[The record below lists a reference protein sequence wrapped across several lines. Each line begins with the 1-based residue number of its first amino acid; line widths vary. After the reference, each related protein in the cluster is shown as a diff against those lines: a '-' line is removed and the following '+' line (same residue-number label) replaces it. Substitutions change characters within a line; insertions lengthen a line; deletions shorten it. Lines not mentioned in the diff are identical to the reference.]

1 MLLNGLE
8 ISKIMKE
15 KHISWDEAV
24 VIWKDFNVNVNVNV
38 QIKSQVHSNYIYIYD
53 QKCETKCVQ
62 DSAS

>member
-8 ISKIMKE
+8 ISKIME
-15 KHISWDEAV
+15 EQHISWDEAV
-24 VIWKDFNVNVNVNV
+24 VIWKTHLMCKL
-38 QIKSQVHSNYIYIYD
+38 KSHLHIDYIYIYD

>member
-24 VIWKDFNVNVNVNV
+24 VIWKTHLMCKFKCTHCID
-38 QIKSQVHSNYIYIYD
+38 YIDNND
-53 QKCETKCVQ
+53 QKCQTECVQ
-62 DSAS
+62 DSAP

>member
-24 VIWKDFNVNVNVNV
+24 VIWKDLNVNV